1 MAVAFPQFTQRLAQP
16 SAAHL
21 PRSVFHGGVGRVEL
35 REAEPRA
42 SVVGANGLAV
52 LVVGGAVLG
61 AGVAVVAVLVLRGA
75 LREEVA
81 GVGDGAARPVVREV
95 AAVGVRLAQ

>member
-1 MAVAFPQFTQRLAQP
+1 MFNR
-16 SAAHL
+16 
-21 PRSVFHGGVGRVEL
+21 GVGRIEL

-42 SVVGANGLAV
+42 AVVRPDGMAV
-52 LVVGGAVLG
+52 LVVGLAVLG

-81 GVGDGAARPVVREV
+81 RVGDGAGRAVVREV